1 MKEYKPGT
9 FDKRVAYGQR
19 SRKLLLVSS
28 GIIDGFKVRCR
39 SEKKA
44 ENLAYSFRIRKSHVE
59 KSERA
64 KYSLRIKVDGD
75 TVYVTQKEE
84 IKN

>member
-9 FDKRVAYGQR
+9 FSKRVAYGQR
-19 SRKLLLVSS
+19 MRKLLLVSS
-28 GIIDGFKVRCR
+28 GIIDGFIVRCS

-44 ENLAYSFRIRKSHVE
+44 KDLAYAFRTRAPRIE

-64 KYSLRIKVDGD
+64 KHSLKIIVRQN
-75 TVYVTQKEE
+75 TVYVTQKAK
-84 IKN
+84 IKD